1 MRFDRVIT
9 NPPFSQNYS
18 RDGIPFPER
27 FRFGFCPESGKKA
40 DLMFVQHMLA
50 VLRSAGMVVTVMPHG
65 VLFRG
70 GEEKRIRAGL
80 LDEDILDTVIGLGP
94 HLFYGTGIPA
104 CILVLR
110 APRTKP
116 DVRREKVLFINA
128 DREYHEGRAQNE
140 LLPEHIEKI
149 VSAYESFEAIPGFA
163 SVVAVEELRRN
174 DANLN
179 IRRYADN
186 APPPEPQDVRAHLR
200 GGIPKSE
207 VDAKSTLFLVHG
219 LDPRHLLA
227 DRGDGYFDISPAVG
241 ARSELKNVVG
251 TDDGVLASEMALR
264 EAVDSWWDD
273 HRIGISHL
281 GKDLH
286 LMQLR
291 ADLLLSFQDA
301 VRPIGVLDRFQ
312 VAGVIASWWADT
324 QNDLKTIGARGF
336 MGLVE
341 SWEASI
347 INAIEDKSSDDAAI
361 DHKLVKLLLPEYL
374 ADIELLQAKK
384 AGFEATV
391 KAASGDDGE
400 DDENGKD
407 DADQLSAE
415 KFKEVRKDLAI
426 ARKQLKS
433 LQKDFIERLQKACSQ
448 MNEASARDLVTGIL
462 EAELRTTINRYVAGE
477 RELVVSAFESW
488 WDKYRRTLDEIE
500 RARAQTQVSLEEI
513 LRGLRYV

>member
-1 MRFDRVIT
+1 
-9 NPPFSQNYS
+9 
-18 RDGIPFPER
+18 
-27 FRFGFCPESGKKA
+27 
-40 DLMFVQHMLA
+40 
-50 VLRSAGMVVTVMPHG
+50 
-65 VLFRG
+65 
-70 GEEKRIRAGL
+70 
-80 LDEDILDTVIGLGP
+80 
-94 HLFYGTGIPA
+94 
-104 CILVLR
+104 
-110 APRTKP
+110 
-116 DVRREKVLFINA
+116 
-128 DREYHEGRAQNE
+128 
-140 LLPEHIEKI
+140 
-149 VSAYESFEAIPGFA
+149 
-163 SVVAVEELRRN
+163 
-174 DANLN
+174 
-179 IRRYADN
+179 
-186 APPPEPQDVRAHLR
+186 
-200 GGIPKSE
+200 
-207 VDAKSTLFLVHG
+207 
-219 LDPRHLLA
+219 
-227 DRGDGYFDISPAVG
+227 
-241 ARSELKNVVG
+241 
-251 TDDGVLASEMALR
+251 
-264 EAVDSWWDD
+264 
-273 HRIGISHL
+273 
-281 GKDLH
+281 
-286 LMQLR
+286 MQLR